1 MDFPI
6 LPSIKKTEPARP
18 PLIKMQCSDLSAVGA
33 PKIGKILI
41 NLVDF
46 VRENT
51 GDADSPFGKIR
62 VERAEKPGF
71 LRTAYKGFALL
82 LLFYCAIIK

>member
-1 MDFPI
+1 MI
-6 LPSIKKTEPARP
+6 IYNKLWVTMKKKGISTYRLRE
-18 PLIKMQCSDLSAVGA
+18 SHGFNT
-33 PKIGKILI
+33 